1 MAHPFME
8 TVANGLSERRI
19 ATLRYQFPYMERR
32 AKRPDGPALAHATVR
47 AAVAEAARCFAG
59 LPLIAGGKS
68 FGGRM
73 TSQAQSEG
81 ALPGVRGLAFFG
93 FPLHRAGKPSADRA
107 KHLFDVHVPMLFVQ
121 GSRDKLAELT
131 SLQPLIQALGPRATL
146 CSIEHADHSF
156 HVPLRSGQTDT
167 GAMNEMLDV
176 FAKWLGVLLR
186 QQNTP

>member
-1 MAHPFME
+1 ME
-8 TVANGLSERRI
+8 KG
-19 ATLRYQFPYMERR
+19 
-32 AKRPDGPALAHATVR
+32 AKRPDGPAVSHATVR
-47 AAVAEAARCFAG
+47 AAVTEAARHFPA

-93 FPLHRAGKPSADRA
+93 FPLHRAGKPSTERA
-107 KHLFDVHVPMLFVQ
+107 KHLFDAHVPMLFLQ

-131 SLQPLIQALGPRATL
+131 SLQPLIHALGPRATL

-156 HVPLRSGQTDT
+156 HVPLRSGQTDG
-167 GAMNEMLDV
+167 GAMDETLDA
-176 FAKWLGVLLR
+176 FADWVGVLLG
-186 QQNTP
+186 QQNTA